1 MSRPDPLTAAR
12 RLVTARFPDAVQAW
26 LAGSVTTGTA
36 TDTSDLDITV
46 LLDDEVEVR
55 RESLVDEGWPV
66 ELFVH
71 VESSIQHFVQKD
83 LARRRPTMA
92 RLVALG
98 VPLVEGDGGAEVRAY
113 CERVLTEGPGP
124 LDPDALAFARYAL
137 TDLRDDLLGGGPTE
151 VVGAVA
157 VEVWRETAALLLA
170 VHERWTGSGKWLVR
184 ELATLDLAE
193 HTAYAADLHEALR
206 RALDGDSGPMA
217 HLADVALDLA
227 GGPLWAGY
235 RASADL

>member
-1 MSRPDPLTAAR
+1 MDRPEPLTAAR
-12 RLVTARFPDAVQAW
+12 SLVADRFPDAVQAW

-46 LLDDEVEVR
+46 LLDDVEVH
-55 RESLVDEGWPV
+55 RESLVHEGWPV

-71 VESSIQHFVQKD
+71 VDSSIRHFVQKD

-98 VPLVEGDGGAEVRAY
+98 VPLVEGDGGADVRAY
-113 CERVLTEGPGP
+113 CERMLADGPGP
-124 LDPDALAFARYAL
+124 LDPEALDLARYAL
-137 TDLRDDLLGGGPTE
+137 TDLLDDLRGGGPAE
-151 VVGAVA
+151 VMGAVA
-157 VEVWRETAALLLA
+157 VEVWRETASMLLA

-184 ELATLDLAE
+184 ELASLDLAE

-206 RALDGDSGPMA
+206 QALDGSTEPLAD
-217 HLADVALDLA
+217 LADVVLDLA

-235 RASADL
+235 RAAARL

>member
-1 MSRPDPLTAAR
+1 MDRLDPLLAAQL
-12 RLVTARFPDAVQAW
+12 LVAELYPDALQAW

-46 LLDDEVEVR
+46 LLDDVDVH
-55 RESLVDEGWPV
+55 RESLVHEGWPV

-71 VESSIQHFVQKD
+71 VESSIRHFVQKD

-92 RLVALG
+92 RLVGLG

-113 CERVLTEGPGP
+113 CEHVLAEGPGP
-124 LDPDALAFARYAL
+124 LEPEALAFARYAL
-137 TDLRDDLLGGGPTE
+137 TDLRDDLRGGGPAE

-170 VHERWTGSGKWLVR
+170 VHERWTGTGKWLVR
-184 ELATLDLAE
+184 ELAALDLAE
-193 HTAYAADLHEALR
+193 HTSYAADLHDALR
-206 RALDGDSGPMA
+206 RALDGNSEPLAD
-217 HLADVALDLA
+217 LADVVLDLA

-235 RASADL
+235 RADARL